1 MLYLAF
7 NTTAEVFNTT
17 AEESEILARQMRLL
31 PALQGRA
38 GHLSS
43 VTSKGQTTIPADIR
57 REAGIKPGDKVL
69 FSIMDGRISIEK
81 AKEIDDLWNAS
92 QSQMMGE
99 WSNPDEDVYND

>member
-1 MLYLAF
+1 M
-7 NTTAEVFNTT
+7 
-17 AEESEILARQMRLL
+17 AREMRAP
-31 PALQGRA
+31 PAGKGRA

-57 REAGIKPGDKVL
+57 REAGIKPGDRVL
-69 FSIMDGRISIEK
+69 FSFKDGRISIEK
-81 AKEIDDLWNAS
+81 TQEIHDLWNAG